1 MIISWILLLGKSNR
15 TNQMAS
21 RWMLLYMSMKPTP
34 SSMNKSF
41 LRHDDDRQN
50 PYQTSFATPR
60 NRSSGN
66 VTPPPNSRHERMS
79 TSSPGANSHHSK
91 SSSDGSWETP
101 IPSSPPHSGTTTTKP
116 PQARSAPITRLGHTP
131 GRGCETN
138 EAFYA
143 KSWMSGFSDAFN
155 FDGFDK
161 DETFDFDG
169 FKFQK

>member
-1 MIISWILLLGKSNR
+1 MYKPDGISLNSVLHVDE
-15 TNQMAS
+15 TNTIS
-21 RWMLLYMSMKPTP
+21 SINKP
-34 SSMNKSF
+34 F

-50 PYQTSFATPR
+50 QYQISSATPR
-60 NRSSGN
+60 NRSSGH

-79 TSSPGANSHHSK
+79 TSSPGAHSHHSK

-101 IPSSPPHSGTTTTKP
+101 IPSSPPTKP
-116 PQARSAPITRLGHTP
+116 PQPITKLGLTS

-161 DETFDFDG
+161 DEAFDFDG